1 MFLNKYGFLKAHA
14 ERVVSYWSAVYPE
27 RSIKTVSDLAQLIY
41 DEGLKPA
48 DFYHIRG
55 CGNPRQPGKIVL
67 FLFQEVKSARE
78 QRAEKVNL
86 MAGSGI

>member
-14 ERVVSYWSAVYPE
+14 GRVVSYWAQIYPE

-41 DEGLKPA
+41 DEKLKPA

-67 FLFQEVKSARE
+67 FLFQEVKSPAE
-78 QRAEKVNL
+78 QRAEKADL
-86 MAGSGI
+86 MAGGGI